1 MFLTLT
7 VAALLAGVSLLS
19 LLAWTCLDPRAR
31 FWPSPSTWSWQ
42 SLLFWALF
50 RTLNL
55 SALALAFLDWQPG
68 LVHSPERWFG
78 GAVAAGCFVLY
89 GLACYTLG
97 HANLYCGKEGLVVK
111 GVYRWTR
118 NPQYGTAIPAYLGL
132 ALASQSLLALLPIA
146 LLVIV
151 FTLMAMAEEPWL
163 RTVYGDGYARYCQRV
178 PRFYNWLQPLDALRL
193 ALLQAR
199 KTLKEMRSEA

>member
-1 MFLTLT
+1 MLLTLT
-7 VAALLAGVSLLS
+7 VAASLAGVSLLS
-19 LLAWTCLDPRAR
+19 LLAWTCLDPRAQ
-31 FWPSPSTWSWQ
+31 FWPAPGTWSWQ

-68 LVHSPERWFG
+68 LMHAPERWFG

-97 HANLYCGKEGLVVK
+97 HANLYCGKEGLVVR

-118 NPQYGTAIPAYLGL
+118 NPQYATAIPAYLSL
-132 ALASQSLLALLPIA
+132 ALASQSLFALPLIF
-146 LLVIV
+146 LLTGV

-163 RTVYGDGYARYCQRV
+163 RSVYGDGYTRYCQRV
-178 PRFYNWLQPLDALRL
+178 PRFYNWRQALDALRL

-199 KTLKEMRSEA
+199 KALREMLSEA